1 MRHHRLLL
9 SLVLSAAVLGVVVCA
24 RHSAPEQ
31 AQSAAQKTAA
41 PGRAPS
47 RQEILAEF
55 TKAST
60 GNVADA
66 VDEATGQRGFMS
78 HDMKPIFKA
87 KIMGQASTAV
97 LRRVLKTDQ
106 RDYPNVQLQI
116 LDEAAP
122 GSVLV
127 YVIEDGIETA
137 GIGNLMATTAKVR
150 GLAGAVIDGGAR
162 DVDEIQEIGF
172 PVFSRSITPSTS
184 VGRYVS
190 VAKNMPV
197 MCAGVMVRPGD
208 WIVGDVTGVVVVPQE
223 SVGQVVTLL
232 RQYRR
237 EGDEDG
243 RDHQAGEVDAEGD
256 GEVQQILTTDYR
268 LTRPCPRTRA
278 SPSVGVD
285 SLRCPP
291 SASSSGPF
299 ARTSTPI

>member
-9 SLVLSAAVLGVVVCA
+9 FVVLSATIFGVVLCA
-24 RHSAPEQ
+24 RYGTPADARASASAPGQ
-31 AQSAAQKTAA
+31 AAAA
-41 PGRAPS
+41 PAGTPT
-47 RQEILAEF
+47 RQEIIREF
-55 TKAST
+55 TKASS

-66 VDEATGQRGFMS
+66 VDEATGQRGFMF
-78 HDMKPIFKA
+78 HDMKPIFKS

-106 RDYPNVQLQI
+106 REYPNVQLQI

-127 YVIEDGIETA
+127 YVIEDGLETA

-162 DVDEIQEIGF
+162 DVDEIEQIGF

-190 VAKNMPV
+190 VAKNQPV

-208 WIVGDVTGVVVVPQE
+208 WIVGDVSGVVVVPQE
-223 SVGQVVTLL
+223 SVGQVLKLL

-237 EGDEDG
+237 EGNEDG
-243 RDHQAGEVDAEGD
+243 GHHQAGEVDAEGD
-256 GEVQQILTTDYR
+256 GEVQQILSAGSG
-268 LTRPCPRTRA
+268 RPTVPRT
-278 SPSVGVD
+278 P
-285 SLRCPP
+285 
-291 SASSSGPF
+291 SSSSSTGRP
-299 ARTSTPI
+299 TSSP